1 MEAIT
6 FSQEDMERIKKMQN
20 DYFAFSAELG
30 QLEIEKKIV
39 ENRMKALKEIE
50 DEAWKKYEELRKM
63 EQDMIQEFN
72 TKYGDG
78 VLDLESGTF
87 QPKTEESSS
96 N

>member
-1 MEAIT
+1 MEAIK
-6 FSQEDMERIKKMQN
+6 FSQEDMEQIKKMQN

-39 ENRMKALKEIE
+39 ENRMKALEE
-50 DEAWKKYEELRKM
+50 VENEAWKKYEELRKQ

-87 QPKTEESSS
+87 QPKSEESS
-96 N
+96 NN

>member
-1 MEAIT
+1 MEAIK
-6 FSQEDMERIKKMQN
+6 FSQEDMEQIKKMQN

-39 ENRMKALKEIE
+39 ENRMKALEE
-50 DEAWKKYEELRKM
+50 VENEAWKKYEELRNQ
-63 EQDMIQEFN
+63 EQNMIQEFN

-87 QPKTEESSS
+87 QPKSEESS
-96 N
+96 NN

>member
-39 ENRMKALKEIE
+39 ENRMKALMEVE
-50 DEAWKKYEELRKM
+50 EEAWKKYEELRKM

>member
-39 ENRMKALKEIE
+39 ENRMRALMEVE
-50 DEAWKKYEELRKM
+50 EEAWKKYEELRKM

>member
-1 MEAIT
+1 MEAIK

-39 ENRMKALKEIE
+39 ENRMKALKEVE